1 MNMALFGVDFSA
13 VTYPVPVTVLLIT
26 IFIVFHKMSRRM
38 YEQCRIIEA
47 FNPSSEYY
55 GRATATVK
63 AKNIITRI
71 SLIIYNVDGQ
81 EFSVKVHHYLK
92 SDSIDIIYPKGKP
105 QKAIL
110 YDYELVS
117 RTMKKFRIL
126 SLTALSIILIPVL
139 LIICFCIYVSIN
151 GLGCDD
157 VSSYSACLQI
167 LKLK

>member
-38 YEQCRIIEA
+38 YEQCRMIEA

-55 GRATATVK
+55 GQTTATVK
-63 AKNIITRI
+63 SKNIITRM
-71 SLIIYNVDGQ
+71 SLISYNVDGK

-92 SDSIDIIYPKGKP
+92 SDSTDIIYPKDKP
-105 QKAIL
+105 QKAIM
-110 YDYELVS
+110 YDYELVH

-126 SLTALSIILIPVL
+126 SLTALTIILIPVL

-151 GLGCDD
+151 GLGDFE
-157 VSSYSACLQI
+157 VSSYSAY
-167 LKLK
+167 LKIMRY